1 MSTDTT
7 APIPFVPLLSPI
19 SRIVRSEPVLPGE
32 SFEAYQSGLADL
44 VRDFGAE
51 TPLQQYIAEKA
62 FECLVWIKRYE
73 SQKQHLIFQ
82 EMMSLL
88 GKEVFHEYVAR
99 TQKRFQKV
107 LNGGDF
113 QKVDRFL
120 SGYGFTL
127 ALLQTKAMRS
137 ISDTL
142 FHLDQHIALMTKT
155 LAGLQSVSIKSANKP
170 LVHER
175 LTLQNDLLRS
185 AVRKSE
191 YDNTSTDKG

>member
-7 APIPFVPLLSPI
+7 PPIPIVPLSSPI

-73 SQKQHLIFQ
+73 SQKQHLIYQ

-88 GKEVFHEYVAR
+88 GKAVFQNVFC
-99 TQKRFQKV
+99 K
-107 LNGGDF
+107 
-113 QKVDRFL
+113 
-120 SGYGFTL
+120 
-127 ALLQTKAMRS
+127 TKPFVR
-137 ISDTL
+137 
-142 FHLDQHIALMTKT
+142 
-155 LAGLQSVSIKSANKP
+155 V
-170 LVHER
+170 
-175 LTLQNDLLRS
+175 
-185 AVRKSE
+185 AVRWCDLTGSPAGE
-191 YDNTSTDKG
+191 E